1 MDGFLSNLG
10 DSTTKCNE
18 CADAPCKKKGRMEG
32 REGESG
38 RVTPNE
44 VSLPCKRNMSRI
56 GNLAVLTAC
65 RVPRFQVQEG
75 KDQVIRQD
83 GHTNT
88 VK

>member
-1 MDGFLSNLG
+1 MQEEGQDG
-10 DSTTKCNE
+10 
-18 CADAPCKKKGRMEG
+18 MEG

-65 RVPRFQVQEG
+65 RIPRFQV
-75 KDQVIRQD
+75 
-83 GHTNT
+83 HLN
-88 VK
+88 